1 MEESCTNPWGLSRH
15 DSDPEDCP
23 GCRRYRQILC
33 MLEMK
38 HVCMLSHFSR
48 VQLFAILY
56 TVAHQASL
64 SMGFPRQE
72 YWSGLPFPP
81 PGDLP
86 DPGIK
91 PESPALA
98 GGFFTC
104 VTCEA
109 HFSCLILHSA
119 FKAMAECH
127 DEGYSDLSL
136 NFNSNSYCT
145 VPAL

>member
-1 MEESCTNPWGLSRH
+1 MEESCTNPWGLSRQ

-23 GCRRYRQILC
+23 GCRRCQQILC

-38 HVCMLSHFSR
+38 HVCMLSHFCR
-48 VQLFAILY
+48 VQLFAILR

-64 SMGFPRQE
+64 SVVFPRQE

-91 PESPALA
+91 PVPPAAPALQA
-98 GGFFTC
+98 D
-104 VTCEA
+104 
-109 HFSCLILHSA
+109 CLP
-119 FKAMAECH
+119 
-127 DEGYSDLSL
+127 LSHQGSPL
-136 NFNSNSYCT
+136 EMM
-145 VPAL
+145 LL